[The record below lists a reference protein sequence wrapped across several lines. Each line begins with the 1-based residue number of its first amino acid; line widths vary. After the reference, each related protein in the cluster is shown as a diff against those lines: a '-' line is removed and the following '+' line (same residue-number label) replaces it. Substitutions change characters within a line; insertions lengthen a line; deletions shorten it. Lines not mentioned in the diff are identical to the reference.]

1 MSKDYKQSGKKPASS
16 GKRSGGGSGGGSSV
30 FAGLLIGL
38 CLGVAI
44 AVAAALYLNRAPNP
58 FAGKVPTPTA
68 TAPAAQAKPPAVA
81 APLTGS
87 ATTPAT
93 APNGQPAPANGER
106 FDFYTMLPGLAEPK
120 GATPA
125 KPAEPAPSAAQ
136 PPKGVYLQ
144 AGAFQNETD
153 ADNLKA
159 KLALMGV
166 EASIQTT
173 ELPDKGVM
181 HRVRVGPLAK
191 AEDIDRVRAQLKVN
205 GVDSAIVKN

>member
-1 MSKDYKQSGKKPASS
+1 
-16 GKRSGGGSGGGSSV
+16 
-30 FAGLLIGL
+30 LLIGL

-58 FAGKVPTPTA
+58 FAGKVPTPQ
-68 TAPAAQAKPPAVA
+68 PPAQAAKPPAPAVA
-81 APLTGS
+81 APLTGNAVAPVAPGAANS
-87 ATTPAT
+87 AAPAT
-93 APNGQPAPANGER
+93 PPAAGQDGKER
-106 FDFYTMLPGLAEPK
+106 FDFYKLLPGQGEPK
-120 GATPA
+120 ADAAAKPSDATPPTTVA
-125 KPAEPAPSAAQ
+125 

-166 EASIQTT
+166 ESSIMTT
-173 ELPDKGVM
+173 ELPDKGVI

-191 AEDIDRVRAQLKVN
+191 AEDIDRLRAQLKVN
-205 GVDSAIVKN
+205 GIEAAVVKN